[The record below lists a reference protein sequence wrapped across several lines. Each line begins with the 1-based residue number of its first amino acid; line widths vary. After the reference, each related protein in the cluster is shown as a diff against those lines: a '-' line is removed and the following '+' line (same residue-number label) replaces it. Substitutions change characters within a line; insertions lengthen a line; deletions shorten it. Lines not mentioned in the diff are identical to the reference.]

1 MFKKFFDTVALNA
14 TLKKQKEAIK
24 TVKAD
29 VELLLELMEHPV
41 KSQKQIKTTLNNL
54 KDICEKAI

>member
-1 MFKKFFDTVALNA
+1 MFKKFFDCSALNA
-14 TLKKQKEAIK
+14 KIKKQNEAIK

-41 KSQKQIKTTLNNL
+41 KSQKQIKTTLGNL

>member
-1 MFKKFFDTVALNA
+1 MFKKFFDCVALNA
-14 TLKKQKEAIK
+14 KIKKQNEAIK

-41 KSQKQIKTTLNNL
+41 KSQKQIRTTLDNL
-54 KDICEKAI
+54 AKICEKAM

>member
-1 MFKKFFDTVALNA
+1 MFKKFFDCIALNA
-14 TLKKQKEAIK
+14 KIKKQNEAIK

-41 KSQKQIKTTLNNL
+41 KSQKQIKTTLGNL

>member
-1 MFKKFFDTVALNA
+1 MFKKFFDCVALNA
-14 TLKKQKEAIK
+14 KIKKQKEAIK

>member
-1 MFKKFFDTVALNA
+1 MFKKFFDCVALNA
-14 TLKKQKEAIK
+14 KIKKQNEAIK

>member
-29 VELLLELMEHPV
+29 VELSLELMEHPV
-41 KSQKQIKTTLNNL
+41 KAQKQIKTTLNNL